1 MERFWT
7 LVLMTSLAQFST
19 GQYVTKCYQD
29 HVLNNYF
36 EYSYPGFQEA
46 RKTLFLKA
54 LDYASHHSVG
64 QHAKQQSPD
73 TIYRFPVVVHIV
85 YNEAA
90 ENLDEQ
96 LIQDQIDVL
105 TRDFRRKNADT
116 SDLRSIFLP
125 VAADA
130 GIEFFLADIDPNGN
144 PTNGITRTNTS
155 VTSFGSITS
164 LDLVKDST
172 TGGKNAWPTDE
183 YLNIWVCDLSIPLLG
198 DAALGFAYPPIEAPN
213 WPSELQN
220 TQEQYEGIVIHYKV
234 FGPNNPLATGL
245 LSIADQGRTP
255 VHEMGHY
262 LGLRHIWGDAGNPL
276 FGGIDCDPSL
286 DDGFDDTPNAGNNSQ
301 ATGCDKT
308 KNSCGDGDPNDLP
321 DMIENYMD
329 YSTESCQVTF
339 TSQQAGLMRAMVV
352 IGKTGM
358 ADVYVNDVRI
368 IDGKFR
374 ENGPSTNLHALEA
387 GKSTIYPNPSADE
400 ITITWPSDVKGRDI
414 SIYSVDGIH
423 VASNIPQTKINTMD
437 ISSLLPGHYIV
448 QIEFTNGIKEFIPLI
463 KQ

>member
-1 MERFWT
+1 MRRFWT
-7 LVLMTSLAQFST
+7 LVLMISLSQFSI
-19 GQYVTKCYQD
+19 GQHVTKCYED

-36 EYSYPGFQEA
+36 EQNYPGFQEA
-46 RKTLFLKA
+46 REVLFLKA
-54 LDYASHHSVG
+54 LDYASHHAVD
-64 QHAKQQSPD
+64 QYAKQQSPD
-73 TIYRFPVVVHIV
+73 TIYRFPVVAHIV

-105 TRDFRRKNADT
+105 TRDFRRQNADT

-130 GIEFFLADIDPNGN
+130 GIEFFLADIDPDGN

-155 VTSFGSITS
+155 TASFGSITS

-262 LGLRHIWGDAGNPL
+262 MGLRHIWGDAGNPL
-276 FGGIDCDPSL
+276 LGGIDCDPSL

-308 KNSCGDGDPNDLP
+308 KNSCGSGTPNDLP

-339 TSQQAGLMRAMVV
+339 TAQQAGLMRAMVV
-352 IGKTGM
+352 LGRTGM

-387 GKSTIYPNPSADE
+387 GKSMIYPNPNADE
-400 ITITWPSDVKGRDI
+400 ITISWTSNIHGTDI
-414 SIYSVDGIH
+414 SIYSIAGTR
-423 VASNIPQTKINTMD
+423 VASGTPESNVTTMN

>member
-1 MERFWT
+1 M
-7 LVLMTSLAQFST
+7 SLSQFSAA
-19 GQYVTKCYQD
+19 QNVTKCYD
-29 HVLNNYF
+29 NHLVNNYF
-36 EYSYPGFQEA
+36 EQSYPGFQEV
-46 RKTLFLKA
+46 REVLFLKA
-54 LDYASHHSVG
+54 LDYASHYSG
-64 QHAKQQSPD
+64 DQHAKQQNPD
-73 TIYRFPVVVHIV
+73 TIYRFPIVVHVV

-105 TRDFRRKNADT
+105 TRDFRRQNADT

-130 GIEFFLADIDPNGN
+130 GIEFFLADIDPDGN

-155 VTSFGSITS
+155 TTSFGSITS
-164 LDLVKDST
+164 LDLVKDSA

-245 LSIADQGRTP
+245 LSIADQGRTA

-276 FGGIDCDPSL
+276 LGGIDCDPSL

-308 KNSCGDGDPNDLP
+308 KNSCGNGAPNDLP

-339 TSQQAGLMRAMVV
+339 TAQQAGLMRAMVV
-352 IGKTGM
+352 LGRTGM
-358 ADVYVNDVRI
+358 ADIYVNDIRV

-374 ENGPSTNLHALEA
+374 DNGPSTNIQTLES
-387 GKSTIYPNPSADE
+387 GKSTIYPNPSTDE
-400 ITITWPSDVKGRDI
+400 ITITWPSNVEGIDI
-414 SIYSVDGIH
+414 SIYSIAGIH
-423 VASNIPQTKINTMD
+423 IASSLPQTDVNKMN

-448 QIEFTNGIKEFIPLI
+448 QINFTNGIKEFIPLI

>member
-1 MERFWT
+1 MMIG
-7 LVLMTSLAQFST
+7 VSLFSM
-19 GQYVTKCYQD
+19 GQQVAKCYDD

-36 EYSYPGFQEA
+36 EETYPGFQEA
-46 RKTLFLKA
+46 REALFFKA
-54 LDYASHHSVG
+54 LDYAAHLSVDP
-64 QHAKQQSPD
+64 HAKQQSPD
-73 TIYRFPVVVHIV
+73 TIYRFPVVVHVV

-105 TRDFRRKNADT
+105 TRDFRRQNADT

-130 GIEFFLADIDPNGN
+130 GIEFFLADIDPEGN

-155 VTSFGSITS
+155 TASFGSITS
-164 LDLVKDST
+164 LDLVKDSI

-213 WPSELQN
+213 WPSDLQN

-234 FGPNNPLATGL
+234 FGPNNSLATGL

-276 FGGIDCDPSL
+276 FGGVDCDPSL

-308 KNSCGDGDPNDLP
+308 KNSCGAGDPNDLP

-329 YSTESCQVTF
+329 YSTETCQVTF
-339 TSQQAGLMRAMVV
+339 TAQQVGLMRAMVV
-352 IGKTGM
+352 LGRTGM
-358 ADVYVNDVRI
+358 ADVYVDDVRI
-368 IDGKFR
+368 VDGKFR
-374 ENGPSTNLHALEA
+374 ENGPSTNLEEILA
-387 GKSTIYPNPSADE
+387 GNSTIYPNPSVEE
-400 ITITWPSDVKGRDI
+400 ITISWPSNLHGINITLYSI
-414 SIYSVDGIH
+414 SGTRVVSSIPE
-423 VASNIPQTKINTMD
+423 SNRAMMD
-437 ISSLLPGHYIV
+437 ISSLMPGHYIV
-448 QIEFTNGIKEFIPLI
+448 SIQFANGLNEHIPLI